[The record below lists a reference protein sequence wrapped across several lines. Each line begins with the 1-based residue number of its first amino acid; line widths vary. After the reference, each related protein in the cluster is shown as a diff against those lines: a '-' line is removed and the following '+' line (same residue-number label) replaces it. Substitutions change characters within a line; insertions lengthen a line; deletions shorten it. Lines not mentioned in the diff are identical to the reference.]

1 MALQF
6 KKGNK
11 LYCVQ
16 DPKIIKSKDVSKVSN
31 VAHGNQNLYILW
43 HILTFYVISLGK
55 TKP

>member
-6 KKGNK
+6 KNGKK

-31 VAHGNQNLYILW
+31 VAHGNQNLDILR
-43 HILTFYVISLGK
+43 HILTSYVISLRK

>member
-6 KKGNK
+6 KNGKK

-31 VAHGNQNLYILW
+31 VAHGNQNLDILW